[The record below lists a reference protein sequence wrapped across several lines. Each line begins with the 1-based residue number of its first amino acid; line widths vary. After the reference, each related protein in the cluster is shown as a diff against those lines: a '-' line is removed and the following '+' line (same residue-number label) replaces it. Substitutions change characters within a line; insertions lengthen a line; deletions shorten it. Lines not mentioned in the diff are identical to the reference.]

1 MKNKILIILLY
12 CVFISENLLNANE
25 FIIESAEV
33 EILEKGNITNAKKG
47 VKIISNDGIEIS
59 SNELIYNKKKNIL
72 RVFGDVKIKDKKNNI
87 ITEGEE
93 YIYYKNIEKI
103 ESKGKTNSK
112 IQDKYII
119 ESLDLIYERN
129 LSKIHSQNESNIID
143 QNNNNFFL
151 DKFEFN
157 IDSSILKAKDLSLLD
172 NLNNQY
178 YLSFAVVNL
187 KENKFLGSDI
197 FIDFED
203 NLFGNNENDPRLK
216 ANSLISE
223 KNETKVYKGSFT
235 TCKEDKDKEKCP
247 PWAIY
252 AEEIVHKKKERRIEY
267 KNAWLKVYDKP
278 VLYFPYFFHPD
289 PTVKRQSGFLMPS
302 FQSSNNFGTSL
313 QIPYYKVISDR
324 KDLTFSPRLFF
335 DNASLIQTEYRQ
347 ANKNSDLILDFSIF
361 NDENSTKNHFF
372 ADISS
377 KNQNKTLNF
386 HIEKVTNDNY
396 LKSQNI
402 ISSIKNDDSS
412 LKSYFVYGSDN
423 YNSSFDISFEVYEDL
438 NKKKSD
444 RFEYIFPNFKYEK
457 KLYNDSKINGEMDFN
472 SRGYKKMYETNIDES
487 ILVNDIT
494 YLSNPRISSNIDGL
508 QTNYEL
514 LIRNLNSDSSNSDNF
529 KSGLDQKLLSTLLL
543 DYHLPLKK
551 ENEFYKNYLSP
562 KLSLRYSPNETKNNS
577 DLNKKLT
584 YENIYAIDR
593 IDDTAVEGGESLT
606 AGFEYSS
613 KNKKNE
619 NYYSLSIASI
629 FRLDENPDLPKIH
642 GISNKRSDLI
652 GNFNLVPSKFFDLNY
667 QFSLDKNLDNL
678 NYNLIEADI
687 NINNLVTSFEFLKED
702 NYLSQDSYLSNSTKF
717 NFDENKSLSFGTS
730 KNLDKNIT
738 NYYNII
744 YEYQNDCLT
753 AAVEYN
759 KNYYTDGD
767 LKPEENL
774 LFSIK
779 IIPFGNIISPYIK

>member
-1 MKNKILIILLY
+1 MKNKIFIIFLFFILISGNY
-12 CVFISENLLNANE
+12 LNANE
-25 FIIESAEV
+25 FTIESTEV
-33 EILEKGNITNAKKG
+33 KILEKGNITEAKKG
-47 VKIISNDGIEIS
+47 VKIISNDGIEIN
-59 SNELIYNKKKNIL
+59 SNQLIYDKKKNIL
-72 RVFGDVKIKDKKNNI
+72 SVIGNVQIKDKKNNI
-87 ITEGEE
+87 FTEGEE
-93 YIYYKNIEKI
+93 YIYYKNTEKI
-103 ESKGKTNSK
+103 VSKGKTKSK
-112 IQDKYII
+112 IQDKYIV

-129 LSKIHSQNESNIID
+129 LSKIHSENKSNIID
-143 QNNNNFFL
+143 QNNNNFFF

-157 IDSSILKAKDLSLLD
+157 LNKSILKAKDLSLFD

-187 KENKFLGSDI
+187 EENKFLGSDI

-203 NLFGNNENDPRLK
+203 NLFGNNENDPRVK

-223 KNETKVYKGSFT
+223 KDETIMYKGSFT
-235 TCKEDKDKEKCP
+235 TCKENKEKCP

-267 KNAWLKVYDKP
+267 KNAWLKIYDKP

-302 FQSSNNFGTSL
+302 FQSSNNSGTSL

-335 DNASLIQTEYRQ
+335 DNEALIQTEYRQ
-347 ANKNSDLILDFSIF
+347 ANKHSDLILDFSIYGDG
-361 NDENSTKNHFF
+361 NDTKNHLF
-372 ADISS
+372 ADIKS
-377 KNQNKTLNF
+377 KNQNKTLDF
-386 HIEKVTNDNY
+386 HIERVTNDHY

-402 ISSIKNDDSS
+402 SSQIKNDYSS
-412 LKSYFVYGSDN
+412 LNSYLIYGSDG
-423 YNSSFDISFEVYEDL
+423 YNSSYNISFEVYEDL

-444 RFEYIFPNFKYEK
+444 RFEYIFPNFKYGK
-457 KLYNDSKINGEMDFN
+457 KLFSDSEIDGEIDFS

-487 ILVNDIT
+487 VLVNELK
-494 YLSNPRISSNIDGL
+494 YLSNPKISSSIDGL

-514 LIRNLNSDSSNSDNF
+514 LIRNLNSDSNNSDNF
-529 KSGLDQKLLSTLLL
+529 KNGGDQKLLSTLIL

-551 ENEFYKNYLSP
+551 ENEFYSNYFSP

-577 DLNKKLT
+577 NLNKKLT
-584 YENIYAIDR
+584 YENIYSVDR

-606 AGFEYSS
+606 VGFEYSS
-613 KNKKNE
+613 TNKKNE
-619 NYYSLSIASI
+619 NFYGLSLASI

-652 GNFNLVPSKFFDLNY
+652 GSFNFTPSKFFDLNY
-667 QFSLDKNLDNL
+667 QFSLDKNLDKS
-678 NYNLIEADI
+678 NYNFIKT
-687 NINNLVTSFEFLKED
+687 NISVNNFVTSFEFLEED
-702 NYLSQDSYLSNSTKF
+702 NYLSQDSYLTNTTKF
-717 NFDENKSLSFGTS
+717 NFGNNKSLSLGTS

-753 AAVEYN
+753 AALEYN
-759 KNYYTDGD
+759 KDYYTDGN

-779 IIPFGNIISPYIK
+779 IIPFGNINSPNIK